1 MEPQQMDELNSLLNR
16 DKDVVRDI
24 TPEEHIRA
32 KELVGDLLHKD
43 EFMTPEEQK
52 ELENLH

>member
-16 DKDVVRDI
+16 NKDVVRDI